1 MDELVALCKRRGLIY
16 QSSDIYGGLQGV
28 YDFGPLGV
36 ELKNNIKKAWW
47 DSMIYQNDDIEGL
60 DSAILTNPLV
70 LKYSGHEDTFSDPM
84 VDCKSC
90 GLRFRADQV
99 PDSCKKEDLT
109 EPR

>member
-1 MDELVALCKRRGLIY
+1 MDELVALCKEEDLFINLV
-16 QSSDIYGGLQGV
+16 IFMVAFKVFMILV
-28 YDFGPLGV
+28 HWV

-84 VDCKSC
+84 VD
-90 GLRFRADQV
+90 L
-99 PDSCKKEDLT
+99 
-109 EPR
+109 